1 MTGNQRDKS
10 TQSKTAVTRSEG
22 NYELRDT
29 QHPDLPVASPPVQ
42 QERKMMVTTTISDE
56 VKWEVTTW
64 GKTKEKQLIATAPIR
79 PDEII
84 LTEWPLVFVLE
95 GEHPIGH
102 SWALVDKIMRS
113 ASLTDAYY
121 SWRLKVTKTVYDAA
135 DTKVEKELAR
145 KHRRPREMVRTLY
158 YSVATNNITCFNS
171 EEGFESYGLYRV
183 LSRVNHSCKPNAQV
197 GTLDAKGQE
206 MALIASKPIP
216 TGEAITWSYM
226 GTNQSF
232 LEGSFEER
240 NMQFFN
246 RFRFVCRCERCLAD
260 MPASLKK
267 HPNLARYFDDLL
279 REEAIRIFRAGQ
291 QQQGT

>member
-113 ASLTDAYY
+113 ASLTD
-121 SWRLKVTKTVYDAA
+121 
-135 DTKVEKELAR
+135 
-145 KHRRPREMVRTLY
+145 
-158 YSVATNNITCFNS
+158 
-171 EEGFESYGLYRV
+171 EETPE
-183 LSRVNHSCKPNAQV
+183 P
-197 GTLDAKGQE
+197 
-206 MALIASKPIP
+206 
-216 TGEAITWSYM
+216 
-226 GTNQSF
+226 
-232 LEGSFEER
+232 
-240 NMQFFN
+240 
-246 RFRFVCRCERCLAD
+246 CEV
-260 MPASLKK
+260 
-267 HPNLARYFDDLL
+267 F
-279 REEAIRIFRAGQ
+279 
-291 QQQGT
+291 